1 MIDAYPSPGEI
12 NRSIRDPREA
22 IDRVRANYRRMAS
35 SIDNTD
41 GLSMNFGQWR
51 FNLRES
57 NTEPMV
63 RLNIESRGNRD
74 LMERKKNEIL
84 TILDDT

>member
-12 NRSIRDPREA
+12 NRSIRDPSEA
-22 IDRVRANYRRMAS
+22 IDRVRANYRRMAL

-63 RLNIESRGNRD
+63 RLNVESRGNRD
-74 LMERKKNEIL
+74 LMEKKKNEIL